1 MEHHRK
7 AIIIGATGLVGKELL
22 RQLIA
27 SESYDKIVVITR
39 KPVGIST
46 GKISEHI
53 VDFDRLTDFSNLIQ
67 GDHAFCCLGTTM
79 KKAGS
84 KTAFR
89 KVDYDYVLEFARI
102 AASNKVPGFS
112 LISSL
117 GASHKSMVFYS
128 RVKGETEAAV
138 SSLTFE
144 KVNIF
149 RPSLLLGD
157 RNEKRTGEDVAKITY
172 KVIDFLLPKRYRGI
186 QASVVARAML
196 KQSLDHSSGV
206 KIFPSEK
213 IQFLGRA

>member
-1 MEHHRK
+1 MVGRELIRQLMDS
-7 AIIIGATGLVGKELL
+7 ADYGRIIVLTRRATGLKHE
-22 RQLIA
+22 
-27 SESYDKIVVITR
+27 
-39 KPVGIST
+39 
-46 GKISEHI
+46 KISEHI
-53 VDFDRLTDFSNLIQ
+53 VDFGRLEQTVQIIQ
-67 GDHAFCCLGTTM
+67 GDHAFCCLGTTL

-84 KTAFR
+84 KMGFR
-89 KVDYDYVLEFARI
+89 KVDFDYTLEFARI

-117 GASHKSMVFYS
+117 GASEKSMVFYS

-138 SSLTFE
+138 SSLSFDQ
-144 KVNIF
+144 VNIF

-172 KVIDFLLPKRYRGI
+172 KVIDFLLPERYRGI

-196 KQSLDHSSGV
+196 KQSVDQSPGV

-213 IQFLGRA
+213 IQLLGRV